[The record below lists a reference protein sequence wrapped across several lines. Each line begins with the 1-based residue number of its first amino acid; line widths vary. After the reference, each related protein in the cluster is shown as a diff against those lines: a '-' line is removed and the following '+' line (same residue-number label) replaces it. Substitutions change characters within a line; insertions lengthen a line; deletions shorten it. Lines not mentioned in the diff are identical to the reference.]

1 MEILKKG
8 HGFLHFM
15 RINIGLGH
23 QLLKALT
30 VMLVLVVFI
39 ISGCKGKEP
48 ANQAL
53 PQAPA
58 GVEKGKAAPPDEGG
72 VKTDENI
79 PEETPPEVS
88 ETPVNTAPRIT
99 VLNVYPPNPVAGDTL
114 KIDAKAFDK
123 EGDNVNFTYQ
133 WWKNDEELPDT
144 SDTLAITKDFKRGDK
159 VTVKLVPDDGERKGA
174 PMEMFV
180 YIANSSPV
188 ILPSAETFKF
198 DGSVYSYQARA
209 SDPDGDT
216 LTYSLKASP
225 PGMTI
230 NKDNGQIQ
238 WKVPPD
244 YKGKANIVVAV
255 TDGQGGEILQS
266 FNIEI
271 MPETE
276 IIL

>member
-1 MEILKKG
+1 
-8 HGFLHFM
+8 M
-15 RINIGLGH
+15 RISIGLGH

-30 VMLVLVVFI
+30 VMLVLVVFV

-48 ANQAL
+48 VQQPV
-53 PQAPA
+53 PQEPV
-58 GVEKGKAAPPDEGG
+58 GVEKEKAAPDEGE
-72 VKTDENI
+72 KTAENI
-79 PEETPPEVS
+79 PGEAPSDVS

-123 EGDNVNFTYQ
+123 EGDDVNFTYQ

-159 VTVKLVPDDGERKGA
+159 ITVKLVPDDGERKGA
-174 PMEMFV
+174 AMEMFV
-180 YIANSSPV
+180 YIANSPPV
-188 ILPSAETFKF
+188 ILPSAETFQF
-198 DGSVYSYQARA
+198 DGSVYSYRARA
-209 SDPDGDT
+209 TDPDGDP

-225 PGMTI
+225 PGATI

-266 FNIEI
+266 FTVEI
-271 MPETE
+271 MPAAEF
-276 IIL
+276 IM

>member
-1 MEILKKG
+1 VGISLKG
-8 HGFLHFM
+8 HGSLHSM
-15 RINIGLGH
+15 RIKIGLGH

-30 VMLVLVVFI
+30 VMLVLVVI
-39 ISGCKGKEP
+39 IFGCKGKETP
-48 ANQAL
+48 QQPV
-53 PQAPA
+53 PQAPSGA
-58 GVEKGKAAPPDEGG
+58 EKEKA
-72 VKTDENI
+72 V
-79 PEETPPEVS
+79 PEESLETAEKLPGETPPEVS
-88 ETPVNTAPRIT
+88 GTPVNTAPRIT

-114 KIDAKAFDK
+114 KIDTKAFDK

-159 VTVKLVPDDGERKGA
+159 ITVKLVPDDGVRKGT

-180 YIANSSPV
+180 YIANSPPV

-198 DGSVYSYQARA
+198 DGSIYSYQARA
-209 SDPDGDT
+209 TDPDGDP
-216 LTYSLKASP
+216 LKYSLKASP

-230 NKDNGQIQ
+230 NKDNGQVQ

-266 FNIEI
+266 FTVEI

-276 IIL
+276 FIM